1 METAT
6 PAPAPAIR
14 RSQRLVGAVLI
25 GAAVV
30 VVVWGGY
37 GRGWTWTGLTTNA
50 TLWAWMKLL
59 ALPLALATLP
69 LWLRSHGKMSGTRQA
84 PLVAVVAAFAVFVF
98 LAYWLNWAWT
108 GFAGNTLWDWF
119 EVLLLPVVIA
129 TVKFWTTE
137 RTIEAKHRWLLAG
150 LVAAFGVFVV
160 FAYTMP
166 IEWSGFSDN
175 TLWDWVRLLL
185 VPVLMPLL
193 LVPATTRWVSAGI
206 QEDDPEDDPEP
217 VRYEIWVSPDRKLTA
232 ELLPSGDDGTSDLV
246 VDGAYDVVRVTPATA
261 T

>member
-6 PAPAPAIR
+6 PAPAVR
-14 RSQRLVGAVLI
+14 RSPRLVGAVLI
-25 GAAVV
+25 VAAAV

-37 GRGWTWTGLTTNA
+37 GRGWSWTGLTANA

-59 ALPLALATLP
+59 ALPVALATLP

-84 PLVAVVAAFAVFVF
+84 PLVAVVVGFAAFVF

-108 GFAGNTLWDWF
+108 GFEGNTLWDWF

-137 RTIEAKHRWLLAG
+137 RTIEAKHRWLLGG
-150 LVAAFGVFVV
+150 LVAAFGAFVV
-160 FAYTMP
+160 VAYAMP
-166 IEWSGFSDN
+166 IGWSGFSDN

-193 LVPATTRWVSAGI
+193 LIPATTRWVSAGI
-206 QEDDPEDDPEP
+206 QEDDPEP
-217 VRYEIWVSPDRKLTA
+217 VQYEIWVSPDRKFTA
-232 ELLPSGDDGTSDLV
+232 ELLPSGAAGTSDLV
-246 VDGAYDVVRVTPATA
+246 VDGAYDVVRVTPASTS
-261 T
+261 

>member
-6 PAPAPAIR
+6 PAPIVR
-14 RSQRLVGAVLI
+14 RSSRLVGALLI

-37 GRGWTWTGLTTNA
+37 GRGWTWTGLTANA

-84 PLVAVVAAFAVFVF
+84 PFVAGVAAFAVFVF

-108 GFAGNTLWDWF
+108 GFEGNTLWDWF

-137 RTIEAKHRWLLAG
+137 RTIEAKHRWLLGG
-150 LVAAFGVFVV
+150 LVVAFGVFVA
-160 FAYTMP
+160 FAYALP
-166 IEWSGFSDN
+166 IGWSGFADN

-206 QEDDPEDDPEP
+206 QEDDPEP
-217 VRYEIWVSPDRKLTA
+217 VTYEIWISPDRKITA
-232 ELLPSGDDGTSDLV
+232 ELLPGSGDEGTDLV
-246 VDGAYDVVRVTPATA
+246 VDGAYDVVRVTPAPTG
-261 T
+261 

>member
-1 METAT
+1 MESAK
-6 PAPAPAIR
+6 PGLAIH
-14 RSQRLVGAVLI
+14 RSQRMGAVVLVA
-25 GAAVV
+25 AAVL

-37 GRGWTWTGLTTNA
+37 GRGWSWTGLTANG

-69 LWLRSHGKMSGTRQA
+69 LWLRSHTKMSGTRQA
-84 PLVAVVAAFAVFVF
+84 PLLAVVAAFATFVF

-108 GFAGNTLWDWF
+108 GFEGNTLWDWF

-129 TVKFWTTE
+129 TIKFWTTE
-137 RTIEAKHRWLLAG
+137 RTIEARHRWLLVG

-160 FAYTMP
+160 FAYYLP
-166 IEWSGFSDN
+166 IGWSGFTDN

-193 LVPATTRWVSAGI
+193 LVPTTTKWVSAGI
-206 QEDDPEDDPEP
+206 QEEDPEP
-217 VRYEIWVSPDRKLTA
+217 VQYEIWLSPDRKLTA
-232 ELLPSGDDGTSDLV
+232 ELLPATGGDGTSDLV
-246 VDGAYDVVRVTPATA
+246 VDGAFDVVRVTPAA
-261 T
+261 TS